1 VWTLALWDDPA
12 MTMAQEHLVTTQ
24 DEITRLYGAPD
35 DVVKIKA
42 IPQLDEH
49 CRAFIAGAPFVV
61 VATCGEDGTSDASPR
76 GGAAGFCD
84 VTGPATI
91 VIPDQPGNRRL
102 DTVRNI
108 VATGQIGLLFLIPG
122 LRETLRVNGRAAISS
137 DPQLLASY
145 ADGRRPPV
153 AAIVVD
159 VEEAYLHCA
168 KAFIRSGLWD
178 PGSWERPEGLASP
191 ARIWRDHIALAELT
205 EEEVAAYV
213 ADDYENNLRWGD
225 RERVP
230 PPS

>member
-1 VWTLALWDDPA
+1 
-12 MTMAQEHLVTTQ
+12 MSIAQERLVTTQ

-35 DVVKIKA
+35 DVVKIKH

-49 CRAFIAGAPFVV
+49 CRAFIAAAPFVV
-61 VATCGEDGTSDASPR
+61 VATHGEDGTCDASPR
-76 GGAAGFCD
+76 GGAPGFCD
-84 VTGPATI
+84 VTGPTTI
-91 VIPDQPGNRRL
+91 VMPDEPGNRRL

-108 VATGQIGLLFLIPG
+108 VATGRAGLIFVIPG
-122 LRETLRVNGRAAISS
+122 LRETMRVNGRAVISS
-137 DPQLLASY
+137 DPELLAGY
-145 ADGRRPPV
+145 ADGRRPPI

-168 KAFIRSGLWD
+168 KAFIRSKLWD
-178 PGSWERPEGLASP
+178 PATWERPEDLASP

-225 RERVP
+225 RERMP
-230 PPS
+230 PAS